1 MTHCAAQEGDR
12 QRTATIAASLPAKE
26 ARPMKLQTLKSGLR
40 AAPSSRLQV
49 LSARP
54 LTVDRKRG
62 SAGVK
67 DRAKIKQRD
76 CGLCQECK
84 RCGCVTIGDVVDH
97 IIPLWNGGS
106 DEDDNKELLC
116 NPCHDAKTAAEAGQ
130 RTAY

>member
-1 MTHCAAQEGDR
+1 
-12 QRTATIAASLPAKE
+12 
-26 ARPMKLQTLKSGLR
+26 MKLKTLKPRLQ
-40 AAPSSRLQV
+40 AAPASRLQV
-49 LSARP
+49 LTARP
-54 LTVDRKRG
+54 HTTERKRG

-84 RCGCVTIGDVVDH
+84 RRGRVTIGAVVDH
-97 IIPLWNGGS
+97 ITPLWDGGS

-116 NPCHDAKTAAEAGQ
+116 TPCHDAKTAAEAGQ